1 MNKGTVRI
9 TMGELNTESATVH
22 VTRTARKTI
31 SIQIK
36 ADGIYVRAPLRMSDA
51 EIERFL
57 DSKSKWI
64 KKHLQMVA
72 ERKAA
77 VNDLPPYTPE
87 EIRDLA
93 IKALQIIPER
103 VKHYAR
109 IIGVDYGNIT
119 IRNQRTRWGSCSSK
133 GNLNFNCLL
142 MLLPDEII
150 DSVVV
155 HELCH
160 RKHMNHSPLF
170 YAEVEKAFPNYQRC
184 NTWLKENGGFY
195 LSRLPQR

>member
-1 MNKGTVRI
+1 MAK
-9 TMGELNTESATVH
+9 LNFGSVSVF

-36 ADGIYVRAPLRMSDA
+36 ADGMHVRAPLRMSDT

-72 ERKAA
+72 ERKSA

-93 IKALQIIPER
+93 SKALQIIPER

-160 RKHMNHSPLF
+160 RKHMHPICLDL
-170 YAEVEKAFPNYQRC
+170 Y
-184 NTWLKENGGFY
+184 
-195 LSRLPQR
+195 

>member
-1 MNKGTVRI
+1 MNN
-9 TMGELNTESATVH
+9 LNKEGVSVK
-22 VTRTARKTI
+22 VTRAARKTI

-51 EIERFL
+51 EIEFFL
-57 DSKSKWI
+57 DSKSDWI
-64 KKHLQMVA
+64 REHLRMVE
-72 ERKAA
+72 ERNSATK
-77 VNDLPPYTPE
+77 NLQPYTYE
-87 EIRDLA
+87 ELLDLA
-93 IKALQIIPER
+93 DKALQTIPER
-103 VKHYAR
+103 VKYYAA

-160 RKHMNHSPLF
+160 RKHMNHSPQF

-184 NTWLKENGGFY
+184 NTWLKENGGLY